1 MRLPDGPTFP
11 PAAPLPRVLLVDDE
25 PAILDGLRRQLASS
39 FDIATAVGGREALQL
54 MERSEPF
61 PVVLSDMRMPGLDG
75 ATFLTIVRKRFP
87 DTVRMLLTG
96 QSDLESTIAAINGGQ
111 IYRYLTKPCPISLL
125 EAALHDA
132 VAVHHRVSGE
142 RSALNAVRTALQRL
156 DGQGALLPDGSSPV
170 GSGRLPGAVS
180 STSHKPG
187 SLTDRLAA
195 IRSTDGSFGGPRATR

>member
-1 MRLPDGPTFP
+1 MRLPDGPTSP
-11 PAAPLPRVLLVDDE
+11 SAAFPRVLLVDDE
-25 PAILDGLRRQLASS
+25 PAILDGLRRQLGSS
-39 FDIATAVGGREALQL
+39 FDVATAVGGPEALKL
-54 MERSEPF
+54 MERSKPF

-125 EAALHDA
+125 EAALHEA

-142 RSALNAVRTALQRL
+142 RNALNAVRTALQSL
-156 DGQGALLPDGSSPV
+156 DGHGALLPDGSRPV
-170 GSGRLPGAVS
+170 GSRSLPGAVGAPPY
-180 STSHKPG
+180 KPG

-195 IRSTDGSFGGPRATR
+195 IRSAGGSSGGPRAAR